1 MLPRFGPPFSGGPKH
16 VLKNQSKR
24 GRMEQPDCYAALG
37 LSEDAD
43 AADVRRA
50 YRRLARAC
58 HPDANPDDPRAAE
71 RFLTLAAAYAVLGHP
86 ARRAAYD
93 GRRRYAKAVRNAT
106 PSPVAASPPA
116 AFAPLDPRV
125 LLPRRGKD
133 LAAMLD
139 IPDSLAA
146 SGGRLTLDFGVGG
159 DCPVCD
165 GKGALRQACWMCAG
179 RGGIWQPLGGGLSAV
194 GCPSCAGR
202 GFVVATCPA
211 CAGSGRHDK
220 PRQGVL
226 VIAPHSRDGDR
237 VRVAG
242 AGQPGVGDG
251 PPGDLLLTLRLFA
264 VPEAEPAQGLAAW
277 GGGPQTDQA
286 QEPDR
291 PGFLVYE

>member
-1 MLPRFGPPFSGGPKH
+1 MDS
-16 VLKNQSKR
+16 
-24 GRMEQPDCYAALG
+24 PDCYAVLG

-43 AADVRRA
+43 TAEVRRA
-50 YRRLARAC
+50 YRRLARDC

-93 GRRRYAKAVRNAT
+93 SRRRYARAAGRAA
-106 PSPVAASPPA
+106 PSPSA
-116 AFAPLDPRV
+116 AFAPLDPRA

-133 LAAMLD
+133 MAAVLD

-146 SGGRLTLDFGVGG
+146 GGGRLTLDFGVGG

-165 GKGALRQACWMCAG
+165 GKGRLRQACWMCAG
-179 RGGIWQPLGGGLSAV
+179 RGTIWQPLGGGLSTA
-194 GCPSCAGR
+194 GCPACSGQ
-202 GFVVATCPA
+202 GYVAAACPA
-211 CAGSGRHDK
+211 CAGSGRHNL

-226 VIAPHSRDGDR
+226 VIAPDAREGDV

-242 AGQPGVGDG
+242 AGQPGVGNA

-264 VPEAEPAQGLAAW
+264 APEAEPAERQDVRPVVPEADEAPL
-277 GGGPQTDQA
+277 
-286 QEPDR
+286 PDH